1 MPAQDCKEEVSAVT
15 TQLSKAPAYRWWIL
29 VMNMLAYGHFFMT
42 IQTSSAFGPAIQ
54 DAMGLNATMLS
65 FYTTAIMISFA
76 LLAGP
81 GGKLISTI
89 GTKKTILVAFVI
101 NIVASMLFAFLGG
114 NYAVG
119 LVLRFVQGI
128 AGGFIGAAAVNS
140 TAMWFPIR
148 QRGIAGGILLGVLG
162 IGFTLATLGAS
173 ALLGMGMAW
182 YTGMGLLVAVSGIVV
197 FLLYLFTVREI
208 GSMYPGAISIAELL
222 PEEKGAFDAPSRDT
236 SKLPSTIGE
245 VRKQS
250 KYWCCAIFGF
260 GNAFLVYG
268 FGTFLTYLLTNDLG
282 ITSGLITTVIS
293 STFFITIV
301 AAPLGGILSDNVF
314 KGSRYQ
320 TLMIATGITAVSLV
334 LIPVVGNASVIV
346 VAILLALA
354 YGSVSMI
361 LGPFWA
367 IPNEIAQPQI
377 SGQVTG
383 ELTMLSNLGGIVAAP
398 IFAAVIDATGTAM
411 ICLGIC
417 IAIGVISFV
426 CGRIIHQ

>member
-1 MPAQDCKEEVSAVT
+1 MGAAKLQ
-15 TQLSKAPAYRWWIL
+15 KAPAYRWWIL

-42 IQTSSAFGPAIQ
+42 IQTSAAFGTAIQ
-54 DAMGLNATMLS
+54 EDMGLNATMLS

-81 GGKLISTI
+81 GGKLITKV
-89 GTKKTILVAFVI
+89 GAKKTILIAFAI
-101 NIVASMLFAFLGG
+101 NIVASALFAVLGG
-114 NYAVG
+114 NYAIG
-119 LVLRFVQGI
+119 LVLRFCQGI
-128 AGGFIGAAAVNS
+128 AGGFIGAAAVSN
-140 TAMWFPIR
+140 TAMWFPVR

-173 ALLGMGMAW
+173 ALLGAGLPW
-182 YTGMGLLVAVSGIVV
+182 YTGMGALVAVSGIVIFV
-197 FLLYLFTVREI
+197 LYLLTVREI
-208 GSMYPGAISIAELL
+208 DKVYPGAMSIAELL
-222 PEEKGAFDAPSRDT
+222 PEEAGTAQAPARDT
-236 SKLPSTIGE
+236 SKLPGTMAEI
-245 VRKQS
+245 RKSS
-250 KYWCCAIFGF
+250 KYWCCALFGF

-268 FGTFLTYLLTNDLG
+268 FGTFLGYLLTNDLG
-282 ITSGLITTVIS
+282 ITSGLITAVIS

-301 AAPLGGILSDNVF
+301 AAPLGGILSDGLF

-334 LIPVVGNASVIV
+334 LVPLVGSASVVV
-346 VAILLALA
+346 VAVLLALA

-367 IPNEIAQPQI
+367 IPNEITQPKI
-377 SGQVTG
+377 AGQCTG

-398 IFAAVIDATGTAM
+398 VFAAIIDGTGTAF

-417 IAIGVISFV
+417 VAIGVISFI